1 MVVPPDMVSL
11 LGNLRVFG
19 RVPGSVSAPRMIPR
33 GPMPRNSRTNS
44 LNCSRRSFVRDILE
58 DERDDHADGETV
70 SDADGGSALGH
81 TTPPLLHRDPY
92 PRSPSQRLNRHSRAV
107 DGPRRLMDLP
117 FALTPLKRSG
127 DDEPT
132 GHTTGVHVNR
142 VSANRTEGAVTGR
155 SFALGTFL
163 HRPSSKNSS
172 IAKKRRSRDIK
183 DSSALP
189 CPFWATRGDPC

>member
-1 MVVPPDMVSL
+1 MQ
-11 LGNLRVFG
+11 
-19 RVPGSVSAPRMIPR
+19 
-33 GPMPRNSRTNS
+33 
-44 LNCSRRSFVRDILE
+44 DILE

-81 TTPPLLHRDPY
+81 ATPPLPHRDPY

-117 FALTPLKRSG
+117 FALTPPERSG

-132 GHTTGVHVNR
+132 GQGVHVNR
-142 VSANRTEGAVTGR
+142 VSANRTEGAVTGC

-172 IAKKRRSRDIK
+172 IAKKRRSRDI
-183 DSSALP
+183 
-189 CPFWATRGDPC
+189 